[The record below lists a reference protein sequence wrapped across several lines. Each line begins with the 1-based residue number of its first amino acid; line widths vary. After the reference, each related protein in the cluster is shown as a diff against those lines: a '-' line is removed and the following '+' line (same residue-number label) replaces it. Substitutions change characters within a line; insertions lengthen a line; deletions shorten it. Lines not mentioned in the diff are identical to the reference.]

1 MQYGIMIDTEPETRY
16 SEVLPE
22 LAGCC
27 DEAMLG
33 CKSRQETGDG
43 RSCANA
49 GEY

>member
-1 MQYGIMIDTEPETRY
+1 MIDTEPETGY
-16 SEVLPE
+16 TEVLPE
-22 LAGCC
+22 RACSC

-43 RSCANA
+43 RGCTDV